1 MKLCCS
7 IVLAEAASYQYLA
20 IAVTHFISAVVGK
33 TLGVSGRTVLGAA
46 CSKPVSSGSPGPGS
60 WHVGVSVLVQH
71 QVGLPPRFIE
81 DP

>member
-1 MKLCCS
+1 MKLRCS
-7 IVLAEAASYQYLA
+7 IILAETASYQYLA
-20 IAVTHFISAVVGK
+20 IAVTNFSAVVGK
-33 TLGVSGRTVLGAA
+33 TLGVSGRTVLGAN

-71 QVGLPPRFIE
+71 QVCSPPRFIG